1 MEALSRFI
9 LSIYHSLCVV
19 KRYFHGMN
27 TLPRVT
33 KGHHWRPLNALRF
46 PSTRLLT
53 PSSTVFQPIFPL
65 SRTQIRVNG
74 CNYPYPTAYCF
85 LLFSSPDER
94 SWRKE
99 RKNIL
104 APSIYSNN
112 KRTVKISNP
121 RLLFLSAQPTFIC
134 LSVGGKLVE
143 RRRREG
149 RRRDGFH
156 RKIDL
161 GRLWGRI
168 HPGTPP
174 SSVSS
179 PR

>member
-9 LSIYHSLCVV
+9 LSIYHSLCIV

-85 LLFSSPDER
+85 LLARRTIVE
-94 SWRKE
+94 E
-99 RKNIL
+99 RKKKYSC
-104 APSIYSNN
+104 AFDIYSNN